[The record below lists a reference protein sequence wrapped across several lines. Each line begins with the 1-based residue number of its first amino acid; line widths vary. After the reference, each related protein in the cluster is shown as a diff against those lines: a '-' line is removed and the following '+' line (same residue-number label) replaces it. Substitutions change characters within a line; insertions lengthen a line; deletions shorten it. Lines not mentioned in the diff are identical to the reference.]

1 MKAIVLRRYGPPD
14 VLQYE
19 EVPDPEPRA
28 GEIRIRVGAAT
39 VNRVLDVAFRGGKQV
54 QDGITLPVIPG
65 VDCAGV
71 VDRIGEG
78 VTRWRVGD
86 RVAATGV
93 MPLDPCPE
101 DGGGYGGQRGMMGV
115 RRPGGFAERV
125 TVPAAVATAVPD
137 GLDFHQA
144 AVIIRHAPTAW
155 KLLFDCAALKAS
167 ETVLIMGAAGNL
179 GSLGIEIA
187 KNVIGATVIAAA
199 GDDARVELG
208 LKLGADHGIN
218 YISSD
223 IRAEVMRVTEGGGV
237 DVLYDNIGNP
247 KVLPQAFRCL
257 RLGGRMVT
265 AGAHAGP
272 VVPLDLSHLY
282 RNDIIIR
289 GTHGSNAGDRAK
301 CFAAA
306 ADGKISARIA
316 RVLPLS
322 QAAKAHRLIESG
334 EELGKIV
341 LDPTLD
347 GARHA

>member
-1 MKAIVLRRYGPPD
+1 MKAIVLHRYGPPD
-14 VLQYE
+14 VLQYQD
-19 EVPDPEPRA
+19 VPDPEPRA

-54 QDGITLPVIPG
+54 QDGISLPVIPG

-71 VDRIGEG
+71 IDRLGDS

-93 MPLDPCPE
+93 MPLDVCAQ
-101 DGGGYGGQRGMMGV
+101 DGKGYIGTRGMMGV
-115 RRPGGFAERV
+115 RRPGGFAQLV
-125 TVPAAVATAVPD
+125 TVPAAVASAVPE
-137 GLDFHQA
+137 GLGLYQA
-144 AVIIRHAPTAW
+144 AVIMRHAPTAW
-155 KLLFDCAALKAS
+155 KLLFDCAALKAG
-167 ETVLIMGAAGNL
+167 ETVMIMGASGNL
-179 GSLGIEIA
+179 GSIGIEIA

-199 GDDARVELG
+199 GSDDRVQVG
-208 LKLGADHGIN
+208 IGLGADYGIN
-218 YISSD
+218 YATSD
-223 IRAEVMRVTEGGGV
+223 IHDETMRLTGHSGV

-247 KVLPQAFRCL
+247 AVLPQAFRCL

-282 RNDIIIR
+282 RNDITIR
-289 GTHGSNAGDRAK
+289 GTHGSNAADRDK

-306 ADGKISARIA
+306 AAGRIGARIA

-322 QAAKAHRLIESG
+322 HAAEAHRLIESG

-347 GARHA
+347 AQ